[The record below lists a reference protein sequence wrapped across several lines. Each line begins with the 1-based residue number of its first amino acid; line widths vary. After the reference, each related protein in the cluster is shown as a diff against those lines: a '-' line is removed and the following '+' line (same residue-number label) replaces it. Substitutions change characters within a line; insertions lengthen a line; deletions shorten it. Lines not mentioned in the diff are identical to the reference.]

1 MARTR
6 TERIAEIKAER
17 ERLANKAKELLQA
30 QRAQDRKDRTKR
42 LCRRMGLFESLLPET
57 ITLTD
62 EQFQSF
68 LEQTVTT
75 EQGRKLLAEMK
86 PQDTAADAQESAGT
100 AKPAT
105 TTPAPEPATT
115 AQASG
120 ADEGKD
126 EGNGARVR
134 G

>member
-75 EQGRKLLAEMK
+75 EQGRKLLAGMK
-86 PQDTAADAQESAGT
+86 PQETAADAQESAGA

-105 TTPAPEPATT
+105 TTPAPEPAAT

>member
-6 TERIAEIKAER
+6 TERIAEINAER

-75 EQGRKLLAEMK
+75 GQSRNLLAEMK
-86 PQDTAADAQESAGT
+86 PQDTAADAQESAGA
-100 AKPAT
+100 AKQAT
-105 TTPAPEPATT
+105 DTHAPEPAAT

-120 ADEGKD
+120 TDEGKG

>member
-17 ERLANKAKELLQA
+17 ERLANKAKELLQT

-86 PQDTAADAQESAGT
+86 PQETAADAQESAGT

-105 TTPAPEPATT
+105 ATPAPEPAAT